1 MIEVTLPK
9 FLQPFYCKD
18 LVRLGKDNDGG
29 YLINQQDILN
39 TDTLLSLGIGED
51 WSFEEE
57 FTGVKG
63 CSLIAYDGS
72 LSADKLA
79 ANADLRKRY
88 LNFFIGNKDHEDKN
102 IGIGINDILF
112 ESVIT
117 GEKTFLKCD
126 IEGSEYGILEDIIK
140 HTKRFTG
147 MVIEFHGIN
156 KQENFHSLINFIS
169 KIDQKLVHIHVNNYF
184 YYKTDTGCVP
194 DILELTFT
202 SSSNIKLEKIITLPN
217 SLDMPNNPED
227 EEFKI
232 IF

>member
-88 LNFFIGNKDHEDKN
+88 LNFFSGNRGHVDKN
-102 IGIGINDILF
+102 IGIGIKDILF
-112 ESVIT
+112 ESVLT

-140 HTKRFTG
+140 YTKRFTG
-147 MVIEFHGIN
+147 MVIEFHDIN
-156 KQENFHSLINFIS
+156 KQENFYSIINFIS
-169 KIDQKLVHIHVNNYF
+169 KIDQKLVHIHVNNYS
-184 YYKTDTGCVP
+184 YCITDTGCIPNV
-194 DILELTFT
+194 LELTFT

>member
-1 MIEVTLPK
+1 M
-9 FLQPFYCKD
+9 
-18 LVRLGKDNDGG
+18 
-29 YLINQQDILN
+29 
-39 TDTLLSLGIGED
+39 
-51 WSFEEE
+51 
-57 FTGVKG
+57 
-63 CSLIAYDGS
+63 
-72 LSADKLA
+72 
-79 ANADLRKRY
+79 
-88 LNFFIGNKDHEDKN
+88 
-102 IGIGINDILF
+102 
-112 ESVIT
+112 
-117 GEKTFLKCD
+117 KCD

-147 MVIEFHGIN
+147 MVIEFHDIN

-169 KIDQKLVHIHVNNYF
+169 KIDQKLLHVHVNNYF

-202 SSSNIKLEKIITLPN
+202 SSSNIKLEKIIALPN

>member
-1 MIEVTLPK
+1 MIEVTMPK
-9 FLQPFYCKD
+9 FIQPFYCKD

-29 YLINQQDILN
+29 YLVNEHDVLN

-72 LSADKLA
+72 LNADKLA
-79 ANADLRKRY
+79 ANDVLRKRY
-88 LNFFIGNKDHEDKN
+88 SNFFSGNKDHEKKD
-102 IGIGINDILF
+102 IGIGIDDILF
-112 ESVIT
+112 ESAIT

-147 MVIEFHGIN
+147 MVIEFHDIN

-169 KIDQKLVHIHVNNYF
+169 KIDQKLLHVHVNNYF

>member
-1 MIEVTLPK
+1 MIEVTMPK
-9 FLQPFYCKD
+9 FIQPFYCKD

-29 YLINQQDILN
+29 YLVNEHDVLN
-39 TDTLLSLGIGED
+39 TEILIGLGVAED
-51 WSFEEE
+51 WSFEEQ
-57 FTGVKG
+57 FTNIKG
-63 CSLIAYDGS
+63 CSLMAYDGS
-72 LSADKLA
+72 LNADKLA

-88 LNFFIGNKDHEDKN
+88 LNFFSGNRGHVDKN
-102 IGIGINDILF
+102 IGIGIKDILF
-112 ESVIT
+112 ESVLT

-140 HTKRFTG
+140 YTKRFTG
-147 MVIEFHGIN
+147 MVIEFHDIN
-156 KQENFHSLINFIS
+156 KQENFYSIINFIS
-169 KIDQKLVHIHVNNYF
+169 KIDQKLVHIHVNNYS
-184 YYKTDTGCVP
+184 YCITDTGCIPNV
-194 DILELTFT
+194 LELTFT